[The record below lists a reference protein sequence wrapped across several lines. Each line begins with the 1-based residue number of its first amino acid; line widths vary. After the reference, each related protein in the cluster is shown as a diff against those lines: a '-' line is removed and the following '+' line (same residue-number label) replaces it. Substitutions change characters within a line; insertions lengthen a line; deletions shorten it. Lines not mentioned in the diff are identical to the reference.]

1 MTPYGLSLA
10 LGLSGLVAMALLG
23 LGHHG
28 GHAPHGHGQA
38 GGSHGG
44 GGHAGQGGTGHA
56 GHGHAGHGHAG
67 GHGHAHGSGHAE
79 ATGAR
84 LLGLLSPRVFFSFFV
99 GVGATGLLL
108 RPLLFEPLLAVTAV
122 LGGFAFERYLVGPI
136 WKLLFRFESRQAAT
150 LESAIMEEASAE
162 TDFDAGGQGLIR
174 LELDGQVVQLLGTL
188 RPEDRAAERRVRRGD
203 RVRIEEVD
211 PVSNRCTVSY
221 AGERSLEG
229 SES

>member
-1 MTPYGLSLA
+1 MTPHGLSLA
-10 LGLSGLVAMALLG
+10 RGLSGLVAMALLG
-23 LGHHG
+23 RGPHG

-122 LGGFAFERYLVGPI
+122 LGGVAFERDLVGPI
-136 WKLLFRFESRQAAT
+136 REVLFRFGSPH
-150 LESAIMEEASAE
+150 
-162 TDFDAGGQGLIR
+162 AGG
-174 LELDGQVVQLLGTL
+174 
-188 RPEDRAAERRVRRGD
+188 PRRTHQRG
-203 RVRIEEVD
+203 
-211 PVSNRCTVSY
+211 
-221 AGERSLEG
+221 G
-229 SES
+229 